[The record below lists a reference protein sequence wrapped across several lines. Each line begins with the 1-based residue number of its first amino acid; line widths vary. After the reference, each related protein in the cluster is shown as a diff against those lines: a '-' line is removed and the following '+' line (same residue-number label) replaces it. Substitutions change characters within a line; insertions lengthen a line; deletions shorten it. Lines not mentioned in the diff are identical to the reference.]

1 MYTPSQSS
9 PTSASVDL
17 TALAQNVAHVRRLA
31 PHADVLAVVK
41 ANAYGH
47 GATEITRAL
56 QHLAVRRFGVATV
69 DEGVALRQAGIR
81 DAIVVLGATM
91 SDQFPDLV
99 ANRLTP
105 VLYRADLIQTFAAR
119 IQPGAT
125 PYSVHIKVETGMG
138 RLGVSPQELPEL
150 ISRPELRVPLRL
162 EGLMTHLADADNQDA
177 EQTQEQLRRFQQ
189 ALDKLQQCGLTIPLV
204 HVANSAAIIK
214 YPASLHSL
222 VRPGIMLYGY
232 HTLPHNTRAPDL
244 QPILTWKTTIAHLHR
259 IQPGDSV
266 SYNRTFIASRQSLIA
281 VLPVGYADG
290 YNRLLSNR
298 GKVLIGG
305 RRAPVIGRVC
315 MDMTMID
322 VTDVPGVEVGH
333 EATLIGQQGAERIT
347 AADLAAWQQTIPYE
361 ILCAIGSRVPRRYL
375 PLTAGNPVQPP
386 QT

>member
-1 MYTPSQSS
+1 VYQPSESF

-31 PHADVLAVVK
+31 PHADILAVVK

-47 GATEITRAL
+47 GAIEITRTL
-56 QHLAVRRFGVATV
+56 QQLAVRRFGVATV

-91 SDQFPDLV
+91 PAQFPDL
-99 ANRLTP
+99 AAHRLTP
-105 VLYRADLIQTFAAR
+105 VLYRADLVQAFAAAVE
-119 IQPGAT
+119 PGTT
-125 PYSVHIKVETGMG
+125 PYPVHIKIETGMG
-138 RLGVSPQELPEL
+138 RLGLLPYELPEL
-150 ISRPELRVPLRL
+150 LSRPELRTPLRL
-162 EGLMTHLADADNQDA
+162 DGLMTHLADADNRDA
-177 EQTQEQLRRFQQ
+177 GQTEEQLAQFQQ
-189 ALDKLQQCGLTIPLV
+189 VLKHVQERGLAIPLI
-204 HVANSAAIIK
+204 HVANSAGIIR

-232 HTLPHNTRAPDL
+232 HTLSNDTTAPEL
-244 QPILTWKTTIAHLHR
+244 QPILTWKTAIAHMHT
-259 IQPGDSV
+259 IPSGGSV
-266 SYNRTFIASRQSLIA
+266 SYNRTFIASRKTRVA

-298 GKVLIGG
+298 GNVLVGG
-305 RRAPVIGRVC
+305 QRVPVIGRVC

-322 VTDVPGVEVGH
+322 VTDVPGVQVGH
-333 EATLIGQQGAERIT
+333 EAILIGQQGSERIT

-375 PLTAGNPVQPP
+375 PLSLPSG
-386 QT
+386 QTPREN